1 MTVHRAAYDLYTL
14 HQSLLPLMR
23 SIPHIFRC
31 VARVVERQVDVCR
44 AEGRPNSE
52 EEKRLLEQ
60 LGKEADQWVKQALL
74 LLMEVKGDEKKEE
87 GEKDENQRKSTPAE
101 VVV

>member
-1 MTVHRAAYDLYTL
+1 MSVICASLNGSVQCCLWSVHL
-14 HQSLLPLMR
+14 LMR
-23 SIPHIFRC
+23 SIPHRC
-31 VARVVERQVDVCR
+31 VTRVVERQVDVWR

-74 LLMEVKGDEKKEE
+74 LLVKVEGDKQKEE
-87 GEKDENQRKSTPAE
+87 EKDESQKKSSPAE
-101 VVV
+101 VEVW

>member
-1 MTVHRAAYDLYTL
+1 M
-14 HQSLLPLMR
+14 
-23 SIPHIFRC
+23 
-31 VARVVERQVDVCR
+31 VERQVDVWR

-74 LLMEVKGDEKKEE
+74 LLVKVEGDRQKEE
-87 GEKDENQRKSTPAE
+87 EEKDESQKKSSPAE
-101 VVV
+101 VEVW

>member
-1 MTVHRAAYDLYTL
+1 
-14 HQSLLPLMR
+14 MR
-23 SIPHIFRC
+23 TIPHIFRC
-31 VARVVERQVDVCR
+31 VTRVVERQVEVCR

-74 LLMEVKGDEKKEE
+74 LLMEVEGDKKKEE
-87 GEKDENQRKSTPAE
+87 EEDDSQRKSTPAE
-101 VVV
+101 VEV

>member
-1 MTVHRAAYDLYTL
+1 M
-14 HQSLLPLMR
+14 
-23 SIPHIFRC
+23 
-31 VARVVERQVDVCR
+31 VERQVDVCR

-74 LLMEVKGDEKKEE
+74 LLMEVVEGDKKKEE
-87 GEKDENQRKSTPAE
+87 EEEKERKSTPAE
-101 VVV
+101 VEV